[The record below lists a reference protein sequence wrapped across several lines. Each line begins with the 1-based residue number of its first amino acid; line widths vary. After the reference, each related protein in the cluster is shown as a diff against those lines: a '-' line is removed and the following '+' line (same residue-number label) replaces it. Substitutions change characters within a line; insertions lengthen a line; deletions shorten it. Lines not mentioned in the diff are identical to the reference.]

1 MKTCKKLRCIAN
13 VHGRCTVETCRGEI
27 RSTGRKL
34 TDTKDS
40 AKLYLCAASMF
51 GKDKRT
57 KGEMKHE

>member
-13 VHGRCTVETCRGEI
+13 VHGGCTVETCRGEI

-40 AKLYLCAASMF
+40 AKLYQCVALMLC
-51 GKDKRT
+51 KDKGT